1 MAQAQTQLTLFV
13 DPQSLSL
20 ECEHGSGA
28 RRFEA
33 EGPSCRTKDPARTC
47 SSANAGQCRQAAS
60 RRRCENDPQSH
71 KEQTVEAMTMIPQ
84 ERVSKRIVKQ
94 IMDKPLPQVAGA
106 EHQGLKTTQ
115 QVVNTSVQHIK
126 IPQVSDIP
134 VVAPRQILPMTQTV
148 QKTTEIPQLQFS
160 DQVVDVPVAFVVLV
174 PQMQV
179 VPETVEISQLD
190 VVEKSAETPEIQTIH
205 GTQTSESL
213 STAPVRQMATVGSRG
228 GDRDRSE
235 NHRSRVCQG
244 ASRRLSEARRPRY
257 PNQVPRGRSTS
268 RNTRKPFCQR
278 IEKEGLCDGEMWKN
292 KPPFRLALNRA
303 ASDEIAWHCM
313 HCTERGVMKLH
324 ESGTAL
330 AEGMGVLVS
339 KMEELITAHSQ
350 TFLKTVKDPD
360 REPYPAYPSSNS
372 WYKAEARQRSSEPE
386 ITVTGS
392 VLSGKIVEVFGVTS
406 HTTPG
411 NTKFPLF
418 RPCRKRWKS
427 YRFNSLIKR
436 MMSPSRRNDRY
447 QRSRMYRTR
456 KSIP

>member
-1 MAQAQTQLTLFV
+1 MLTRL
-13 DPQSLSL
+13 
-20 ECEHGSGA
+20 
-28 RRFEA
+28 
-33 EGPSCRTKDPARTC
+33 
-47 SSANAGQCRQAAS
+47 
-60 RRRCENDPQSH
+60 
-71 KEQTVEAMTMIPQ
+71 M
-84 ERVSKRIVKQ
+84 
-94 IMDKPLPQVAGA
+94 
-106 EHQGLKTTQ
+106 KTTA
-115 QVVNTSVQHIK
+115 VGVWKMPSE
-126 IPQVSDIP
+126 PR
-134 VVAPRQILPMTQTV
+134 PRQILPMTQTV
-148 QKTTEIPQLQFS
+148 QKTTEILQLQFP
-160 DQVVDVPVAFVVLV
+160 DHLIDVPLAFVVLV

-179 VPETVEISQLD
+179 VSETVEISQLD

-213 STAPVRQMATVGSRG
+213 STAPVRQMAQ
-228 GDRDRSE
+228 SE
-235 NHRSRVCQG
+235 VVEAIEIRVKTIDLECVKVHPAGLVKPDDPDTQIKFLAAETLHG
-244 ASRRLSEARRPRY
+244 IHGNRFAKELRRKDC
-257 PNQVPRGRSTS
+257 VM
-268 RNTRKPFCQR
+268 
-278 IEKEGLCDGEMWKN
+278 GEMWKN

-303 ASDEIAWHCM
+303 ASDEIARHCK

-330 AEGMGVLVS
+330 AEGMGVPVS
-339 KMEELITAHSQ
+339 KMEELIAAHCQ

-360 REPYPAYPSSNS
+360 RESYPAYPSSKS

-392 VLSGKIVEVFGVTS
+392 VLSGKIVEVSGVTS

-447 QRSRMYRTR
+447 QRSRRYRTR